1 MSFHQLVKLVGKNL
15 FKQIV
20 DIAVIIIKCVAV
32 DITGF
37 NDILYRDFVKRLLA
51 QKFNECVKNKL
62 FCIFLRRARKKI
74 GISGFLSGIFRRSD
88 ADRFIP
94 GQAVILPEQDGA
106 QFVADQGGFEKEQ
119 AEGYAAAA
127 GIPFLCHV
135 GGIGLNCRYRR
146 VITASAPAEFL
157 KGLAFGILRN
167 SRSQSFLRPEN
178 SSTHCRGESLRSRSI
193 YTGSGIC
200 LHGPRGYFR

>member
-37 NDILYRDFVKRLLA
+37 NDILYRDFVKGLLA

-94 GQAVILPEQDGA
+94 GQAVIVPEQDGR
-106 QFVADQGGFEKEQ
+106 QFVDQDAQQMAVFDYQRGAGGA
-119 AEGYAAAA
+119 AEHGCSGHSRAA
-127 GIPFLCHV
+127 GNFSEKIAGF
-135 GGIGLNCRYRR
+135 N
-146 VITASAPAEFL
+146 
-157 KGLAFGILRN
+157 
-167 SRSQSFLRPEN
+167 
-178 SSTHCRGESLRSRSI
+178 
-193 YTGSGIC
+193 
-200 LHGPRGYFR
+200 